1 AGLAALALFVAACE
15 PASTSA
21 PSAGANSVAA
31 AAPSGTSVPELVGLQ
46 LDKAKTAA
54 KQAGFKSVESTDVA
68 GGDHKRTQIVEAN
81 WKVCQQTPASGTAAP
96 VTTKVTL
103 GVVKDAEPCPGAAAP
118 TTAAPSS
125 TTPPAA
131 APAPSAP
138 PVPTPTKAAP
148 APTAAPSS
156 EPAAAAAPAPGGTCA
171 HHTVGLCGWDHGQ
184 TPTVPDQMAVC
195 KDGTPSTSKTPS
207 GTCSKHDGVQYWF
220 K

>member
-1 AGLAALALFVAACE
+1 M
-15 PASTSA
+15 
-21 PSAGANSVAA
+21 
-31 AAPSGTSVPELVGLQ
+31 GLQ

-68 GGDHKRTQIVEAN
+68 GGDHKRTQLVDAN

-96 VTTKVTL
+96 VSTKVTL

-118 TTAAPSS
+118 TTAAAAPTTAAPSP

-131 APAPSAP
+131 APAP

-148 APTAAPSS
+148 APTAEPSS
-156 EPAAAAAPAPGGTCA
+156 EPAAAAPAPGGTCA

-195 KDGTPSTSKTPS
+195 KDGTSSTSKTAS